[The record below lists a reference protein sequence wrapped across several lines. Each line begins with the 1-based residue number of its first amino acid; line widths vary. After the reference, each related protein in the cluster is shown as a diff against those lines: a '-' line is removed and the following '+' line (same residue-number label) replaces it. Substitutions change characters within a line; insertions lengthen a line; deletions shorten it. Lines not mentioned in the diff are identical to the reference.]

1 MTYLR
6 SFRHKPDPRQATY
19 VKLAGSIE
27 SQLRE
32 AYGKRHDQG
41 RVNQAGLAKLLGVG
55 RSVIHRRLN
64 GSSNLTLKSVA
75 DLVWGT
81 GHAIEVKIYDP
92 EERADTNHAPKPVPD
107 AISQVKAQRAYG
119 EWSEPKV
126 EKTRLE
132 FEVQS

>member
-1 MTYLR
+1 MR

-19 VKLAGSIE
+19 VKLAGAVE

-32 AYGKRHDQG
+32 AYGKRHEQG
-41 RVNQAGLAKLLGVG
+41 RVTQAGLAKLLGVG

-64 GSSNLTLKSVA
+64 GSHNLTLKSVA
-75 DLVWGT
+75 DLVWGM

-92 EERADTNHAPKPVPD
+92 EERADTNHVPKPVHD
-107 AISQVKAQRAYG
+107 ATSQVKAQRSYG
-119 EWSEPKV
+119 EWSVPKI
-126 EKTRLE
+126 EKTTLE